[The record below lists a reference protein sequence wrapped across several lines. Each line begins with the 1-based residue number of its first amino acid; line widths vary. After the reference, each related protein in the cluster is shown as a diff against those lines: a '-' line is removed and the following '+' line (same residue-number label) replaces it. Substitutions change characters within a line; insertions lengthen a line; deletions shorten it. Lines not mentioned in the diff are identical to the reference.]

1 MSLYDVKY
9 SRFGEQMRCAIAD
22 TLEQHQND
30 INHFY
35 ANLLPSD
42 DARKIDSN
50 VTYTRENGEYNVDGT
65 ASSTS
70 IYDID
75 GSTTTIPDWLKDA
88 QGKDI
93 RVLFDSR
100 FDIFSTMTKENYQ
113 LSGVSFNWN
122 LDGSCTVNG
131 EASST
136 IYKDL
141 YNNTSALPDTV
152 KAGETYRL
160 EYQSDNVAFRVYFY
174 NSGTP
179 IGTSVNA
186 YESTDITIPDD
197 CNGIIFRLAVSSG
210 RTADHETVYPKL
222 WKDTGLELRITHFN
236 NAHPNGLVLMKTKQ
250 DCTYRV
256 PELSIYTTGV
266 SVRLWCASGSEFD
279 DFKVKP
285 IITNALNNEEL
296 TNRFPYYD
304 KPLITI
310 IDDDGDV
317 HFKYDLLPFIDEM
330 KVPIA
335 SAVTTTRI
343 ADAEAGTNTRW
354 MTWSDVKTCALGGA
368 EIVCHMYAHETS
380 TEIVN
385 MTTEELAHRLQMAK
399 QYMKSNG
406 VDSKTLVYSY
416 GSGGEAKK
424 KMETA
429 AEQVFDC
436 GFIASGVNVF
446 EGEPNHC
453 TYDRYWLNRYRIDYE
468 IDYDVDDLK
477 AIVDDIVEN
486 GGWAV
491 LMIHTS
497 GNWRKLVVDG
507 QITEDVDTD
516 GTHANTAGKLLYMP
530 ALRMFIQYA
539 IANGVP
545 IVTTEY
551 GVKKYFKETAHF
563 H

>member
-1 MSLYDVKY
+1 MNLYDVKY

-30 INHFY
+30 MNHFY

-100 FDIFSTMTKENYQ
+100 FDILSTMTKENYQ

-122 LDGSCTVNG
+122 LDGSCAVNG

-141 YNNTSALPDTV
+141 YHNTSALPDTV

-174 NSGTP
+174 NSGTQ
-179 IGTSVNA
+179 IGTFVNA
-186 YESTDITIPDD
+186 YESTDITIPDN
-197 CNGIIFRLAVSSG
+197 CNGIIFRLTVSSG

-222 WKDTGLELRITHFN
+222 WKDTGLELRIVHFD

-256 PELSIYTTGV
+256 PELSNTMNGV
-266 SVRLWCASGSEFD
+266 TVRLWCASGSEFD

-354 MTWSDVKTCALGGA
+354 MTWGDVKTCALGGA

-380 TEIVN
+380 TEIAN

-416 GSGGEAKK
+416 GASGEAKK

-477 AIVDDIVEN
+477 AIVNDIVKN

-530 ALRMFIQYA
+530 ALRTFIQYA